1 MVSDDTRF
9 VEIYRARSAGDAH
22 LARIRL
28 EESEIPVLLENELLQ
43 GVAGELPFGWPI
55 APRLLVPEENV
66 DAAREALKDL
76 GADEEPYVSTLA
88 PDADERTDQDECLAC
103 GHPLG
108 DEAVCAECG
117 WTFETQAAESD
128 DSDDK
133 DDGDLEPRP
142 TSLLGE
148 VLFLLFSPHRSKLF

>member
-9 VEIYRARSAGDAH
+9 VEIYRARGAGDAH

-66 DAAREALKDL
+66 DAAREALKEL
-76 GADEEPYVSTLA
+76 RPDEELFVSTLA
-88 PDADERTDQDECLAC
+88 PDLDERTDQDECLAC

-108 DEAVCAECG
+108 DETVCSECG
-117 WTFETQAAESD
+117 WTFETQAAARARRRPCRRSRR
-128 DSDDK
+128 SR
-133 DDGDLEPRP
+133 RP

-148 VLFLLFSPHRSKLF
+148 ILDLVFFPHRSKLF

>member
-9 VEIYRARSAGDAH
+9 VEIYRARGAGDAH

-28 EESEIPVLLENELLQ
+28 EESGIPVLLENELLQ
-43 GVAGELPFGWPI
+43 GVAGELPFGWSI

-66 DAAREALKDL
+66 EAARETLKDL
-76 GADEEPYVSTLA
+76 RPEEEPFVSTLA
-88 PDADERTDQDECLAC
+88 PEPAEQTDRDECLAC

-108 DEAVCAECG
+108 EESVCTECG
-117 WTFETQAAESD
+117 WTFEAEAAESD
-128 DSDDK
+128 DSDDE
-133 DDGDLEPRP
+133 DDGEPERRP

-148 VLFLLFSPHRSKLF
+148 ILDLVFFPHRVKLF